1 MLPNLYIQSEIKSLN
16 FLKKTDNII
25 YIGPE
30 LSAAEKSLLTSTGAP
45 VVFVQDI
52 IANLSKEVL
61 EYNFPGVALPETFS
75 VDSIN
80 AQIRS
85 ELAFS
90 ADPTHYMVVHFVH
103 GDFHVYVAETN
114 LDKLVWYLRR
124 LVDRPEPM
132 ETVSPKAKRKLRVI
146 WDKMSKF
153 SGELYESVNDDIEQE
168 PCQDEDAAKEET
180 DDIRF
185 SVRPSKPQVE
195 RCRKLS
201 EPEIRFRVTSQ
212 QEPPQAD
219 QTFSTEM
226 AKAAAEIEKM
236 VKDLLLQ
243 GFPAEI
249 VQSWLNEA
257 VKLSRLR
264 ITRQFKILLV
274 DYDMEIKMGPLPKTV
289 FLFYLRHPEGVK
301 FTYLQ
306 DHVDELRNIYGHVSV
321 NDDPVKMDE
330 SIASLT
336 DPLNNSI
343 CEKCAAIKKAFML
356 KVHDNVARN
365 YYITG
370 MQGGEKGI
378 ALDRNLVE
386 WECQL

>member
-25 YIGPE
+25 YVGPE
-30 LSAAEKSLLTSTGAP
+30 LSAADKSLLTATGAP

-52 IANLSKEVL
+52 IAKLSKEVL
-61 EYNFPGVALPETFS
+61 EYNFPGVALPEAFS

-90 ADPTHYMVVHFVH
+90 ADTTHYMVVHFVH
-103 GDFHVYVAETN
+103 GDYHVYDAETN

-132 ETVSPKAKRKLRVI
+132 EKVSPKAKRKLRVI

-212 QEPPQAD
+212 HEPPQAD
-219 QTFSTEM
+219 QTFSAEM